1 MVQVQV
7 DAQQIVRARLAGGG
21 VLARE
26 VMTSPV
32 VSIGPEAS
40 VLELAALLSK
50 RRVSG
55 ICVVDE
61 RGDLVGMASEA
72 DVLNRPGDRVC
83 EIMTANVAAATE
95 ETPLD
100 EIAGLFAR
108 HRVKRVPI
116 LRGRR
121 PVGIVSRADIVRAI
135 GQAWRG

>member
-1 MVQVQV
+1 MVQVPP
-7 DAQQIVRARLAGGG
+7 DAQQIVRSRLPGGG

-61 RGDLVGMASEA
+61 QGALVGMASEA

-83 EIMTANVAAATE
+83 EIMTATVATAAE
-95 ETPLD
+95 ETPLE

-108 HRVKRVPI
+108 HRIKRVPI
-116 LRGRR
+116 LRERQ

-135 GQAWRG
+135 GQGWGG